1 MKLAPLTSLRF
12 FAALGVFL
20 IHYNQLYLQS
30 KNSVIV
36 YLRPIFFEGY
46 LWVGFFFI
54 LSGFIISYSQGKK
67 KEKDTPSHFL
77 LKRFARIYPVHLLM
91 LAFFYFYFNNTWIMD
106 QQNSIIYN
114 FLLMQSFIPVA
125 HTYWGYNAVSWSIS
139 TEAFFYVSFLF
150 LSLLKPKYLLSLFL
164 MLTFT
169 LVASHLYEFESRDF
183 MVWSYYI
190 NPISRSVDFI
200 AGILLYHLYEYSK
213 DKKIA
218 AILRGTTAEVA
229 SILIMVVF
237 MAIAIKTQFT
247 KSFRYDLYYIIPMSL
262 IIFTFAL
269 SEGAISK
276 FLSHRALIIL
286 GESSFCLYMTH
297 QLFISIAINKL
308 IGSPETASTG
318 RFLLLMP
325 AMLAMAIMLSLLIH
339 MIYEKPVAKLIVS
352 LTRSKS
358 INSERG

>member
-30 KNSVIV
+30 TNSVIV

-67 KEKDTPSHFL
+67 NEKDTPSHFL

-91 LAFFYFYFNNTWIMD
+91 LIFFCFYFNNTWIMD
-106 QQNSIIYN
+106 QQNSIFYN
-114 FLLMQSFIPVA
+114 LLLVQSFIPVA

-150 LSLLKPKYLLSLFL
+150 LSLLKPKYLASLFL
-164 MLTFT
+164 VLIFML
-169 LVASHLYEFESRDF
+169 LASHLYEFESRDV

-190 NPISRSVDFI
+190 NPISRAVDFI

-218 AILRGTTAEVA
+218 ALLRGTTAEVV

-262 IIFTFAL
+262 IIFTFSV

-276 FLSHRALIIL
+276 LLSHRALIIL
-286 GESSFCLYMTH
+286 GESSFCLYMIH
-297 QLFISIAINKL
+297 QLFISIAITKITDSPQNASLTQFL
-308 IGSPETASTG
+308 ILLPA
-318 RFLLLMP
+318 FLT
-325 AMLAMAIMLSLLIH
+325 MAIILSILIH
-339 MIYEKPVAKLIVS
+339 VIYEKPVAKLIIS
-352 LTRSKS
+352 LTKKKTF
-358 INSERG
+358 NSERG